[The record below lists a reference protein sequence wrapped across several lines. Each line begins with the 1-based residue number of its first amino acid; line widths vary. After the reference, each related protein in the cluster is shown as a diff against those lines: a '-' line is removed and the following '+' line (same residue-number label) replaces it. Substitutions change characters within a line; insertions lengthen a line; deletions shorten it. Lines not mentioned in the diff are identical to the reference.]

1 MRSTGHLRPQPEG
14 PSVSSQRKRRRARVQ
29 VGRHLTPL
37 QQQAL
42 AAAALVGAFG
52 TWWVIGWTG
61 LVNPILLPPPFEV
74 LKSLVALVQDGTL
87 PRDVGVSLLR
97 VVEGFVLALAV
108 ALPLGVVMGIFPVVR
123 GLLEPLLELVRPI
136 PPIAVIPLAML
147 WFGIGELSKIT
158 IIMYGAFFPILVN
171 TMAGFAEVD
180 PIHIR
185 AAETLGASRP
195 QIFRDVVLRSAFPY
209 MVVGARLGMGM
220 AFIVLVAAELIA
232 SSVGLGYLINDAR
245 YRFRTDQMLL
255 GMACIG
261 VLGFVLNKI
270 LLDIDRRVVRW
281 KERGDRVR
289 TA

>member
-1 MRSTGHLRPQPEG
+1 VLGSRG
-14 PSVSSQRKRRRARVQ
+14 
-29 VGRHLTPL
+29 LTSR

-42 AAAALVGAFG
+42 ALASVLGAVGVWAAVS
-52 TWWVIGWTG
+52 G
-61 LVNPILLPPPFEV
+61 LRVVNPVLFPPPWDVVQSFI
-74 LKSLVALVQDGTL
+74 SLTRDGTL
-87 PRDVGVSLLR
+87 LRDVAASLLR
-97 VVEGFVLALAV
+97 VVEGFLLALAA
-108 ALPLGVVMGIFPVVR
+108 ALPFGMLMGSSPTFR
-123 GLLEPLLELVRPI
+123 GLLEPLVELIRPI

-147 WFGIGELSKIT
+147 WFGIGELSKVI

-185 AAETLGASRP
+185 AAQTLGATRTA
-195 QIFRDVVLRSAFPY
+195 IFRDVIIRSAFPY

-245 YRFRTDQMLL
+245 YRFRTDEILL

-261 VLGFVLNKI
+261 VLGFVLNK
-270 LLDIDRRVVRW
+270 LLLEADRRIVRW
-281 KERGDRVR
+281 KGQRGR
-289 TA
+289 TLTA